1 MLLVFKISTRSTG
14 RIQSDPFN
22 LQSEA
27 LSVPKTIA
35 ISASLT
41 RKFAR
46 SRGIPDPSLLLALK
60 QSWDVLGSRKKRIE
74 TKKEG

>member
-35 ISASLT
+35 ISAS

-46 SRGIPDPSLLLALK
+46 SRGIPDPSLPLALK